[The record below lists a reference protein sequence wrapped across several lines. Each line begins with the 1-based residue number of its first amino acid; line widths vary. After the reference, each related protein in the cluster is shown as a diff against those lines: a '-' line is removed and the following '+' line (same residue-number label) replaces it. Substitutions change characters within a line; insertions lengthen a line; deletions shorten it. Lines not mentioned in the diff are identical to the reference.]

1 MAIVAGFDVHRAQIT
16 FDALDTESGEVSRGR
31 IDATP
36 AAVARWVQRFA
47 GREVHV
53 AVEACTGWLFVCDA
67 LVAAGAMP
75 HLAEPVET
83 RALRGRKRRAK
94 TDREDARWL
103 RELLVDGRLP
113 EAWIPPEHV
122 RQWRSRSRLRHTLI
136 GERTQWMQRIQATLF
151 HHGVSG
157 TPDKLRTRTGRAFLD
172 GLQLPDDARERIEI
186 ALGMIDAIDAQIAP
200 LERELRQLARRQTG
214 CRA

>member
-1 MAIVAGFDVHRAQIT
+1 LSESFD
-16 FDALDTESGEVSRGR
+16 
-31 IDATP
+31 
-36 AAVARWVQRFA
+36 
-47 GREVHV
+47 V

-67 LVAAGAMP
+67 LTSAGARP

-122 RQWRSRSRLRHTLI
+122 LQWRSRARLRHTLV

-151 HHGVSG
+151 HHGTHG
-157 TPDKLRTRTGRAFLD
+157 APDQLRTAAGRAFLD
-172 GLQLPDDARERIEI
+172 GLELPDDARERIV
-186 ALGMIDAIDAQIAP
+186 GRGP
-200 LERELRQLARRQTG
+200 G
-214 CRA
+214 